1 MKLYNSCLELFCPCK
16 PHNSVLAGFVKNILK
31 LTLPEM
37 LPSPTKLSG
46 ASYPHLDGTV
56 FLLIFFLANS
66 KVGRKGETF
75 YFLFNQLC

>member
-16 PHNSVLAGFVKNILK
+16 PHNSVLAVFVKNILK
-31 LTLPEM
+31 LTLPKM

-46 ASYPHLDGTV
+46 ASHPHLDGTV
-56 FLLIFFLANS
+56 FLFIFFLASS

-75 YFLFNQLC
+75 YLFNQLC